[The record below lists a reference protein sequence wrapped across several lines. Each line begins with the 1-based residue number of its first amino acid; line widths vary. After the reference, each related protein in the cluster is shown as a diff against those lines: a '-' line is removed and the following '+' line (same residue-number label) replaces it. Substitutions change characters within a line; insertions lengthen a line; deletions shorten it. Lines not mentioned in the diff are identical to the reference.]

1 MPRLHALLAAIVVS
15 APVLSA
21 EGVAYIVTPPN
32 LKLTDQEAKKSQ
44 VFSACEVNQRPNCH
58 VASEFKVVGPIDRES
73 AISLL
78 RAIGSRDG
86 PISRIASDGRVAM
99 VYWSTEGGAS
109 DEVWEL
115 HNSVWTL
122 VWTYQIPF

>member
-1 MPRLHALLAAIVVS
+1 MPRLHVFLAAIAIS

-21 EGVAYIVTPPN
+21 EGVAYIVTPPD
-32 LKLTDQEAKKSQ
+32 LKLTVEEAKKSQ
-44 VFSACEVNQRPNCH
+44 VFSACEVNQLPDCH
-58 VASEFKVVGPIDRES
+58 AASEFKVVGPIDRES

-86 PISRIASDGRVAM
+86 PISRVASDGRVAK

-115 HNSVWTL
+115 RNGAWTL